1 MINVFILDDCIWDG
15 LGINVKLYMDN
26 LCELE
31 NREVVC

>member
-1 MINVFILDDCIWDG
+1 MFLFQMIVVIWDG